1 VNAVNRSHLAAI
13 QRLTGL
19 EDSPPLTLASSD
31 GDMPHGRELSL
42 AWLSGAVMTGLTS
55 VMLMGAVLFVSFQGR
70 DTFSTP
76 YQALSVA
83 RQGAFTPDL
92 TSSAKTARARPLAR
106 TQSSEE
112 IIEASIR
119 EVVDGVA
126 RIRRQPFSRIRA
138 TLATSATA
146 LSDDIPAFDPNELLS
161 RNQPIAAV
169 NDTLN
174 ANPDIY
180 GAEVEGEV
188 TVEVSA
194 LPMQFTP
201 AAFITDRVAG
211 AFVRSTLESA
221 YSVVSPGGLAYAGQP
236 GVNVLG
242 IESGAGATLSGVA
255 ENVTQVA
262 KTQRAPGEFSGRTE
276 RVVAMRTDTNLA
288 DALAKN
294 GFTDPM
300 IDAISATLRNVYP
313 SDNLAAGSRLRI
325 LLGPSR
331 SSQSLIPYRLSI
343 YTPQEAHAATV
354 ALTDGGRYVIGT
366 APPPIE
372 FTDDDTE
379 EVEVGNLPSIYR
391 SIFETARKRDID
403 DATIERIISMFAFD
417 LDLTK
422 PVTAGDTIEIL
433 QTATDKDGV
442 QELLYVGLEVGG
454 NSRSMYRYR
463 TDDGVVDFYDEN
475 GQTGKKFLIRRPLEG
490 GGRLTS
496 RFGYRIH
503 PIFKTRKLHTGVD
516 LAAPFGTPVYAGGD
530 GVIQR
535 ASRVTGIG
543 VSIILN
549 HANGFQTIYAHM
561 SRIAKGIK
569 RGTRV
574 RQGQI
579 IGYVGSTGYSTGNH
593 LHYEVKING
602 RRVDPLGVRLPRDK
616 SLPNQYAGDF
626 DRTITQVRDLM
637 ERDTAP
643 IVVASN

>member
-1 VNAVNRSHLAAI
+1 
-13 QRLTGL
+13 LTI
-19 EDSPPLTLASSD
+19 ASSD
-31 GDMPHGRELSL
+31 GDMPQGRELSL
-42 AWLSGAVMTGLTS
+42 AWLSGAIMTGLTS
-55 VMLMGAVLFVSFQGR
+55 VLLMGAVLYVSFQGR

-76 YQALSVA
+76 YQALSVE
-83 RQGAFTPDL
+83 RQGDAFSTDP
-92 TSSAKTARARPLAR
+92 TSSAKSARARPLAR

-126 RIRRQPFSRIRA
+126 RIRRQPFSRIRS

-146 LSDDIPAFDPNELLS
+146 LSDDIPAYDPNELLS

-169 NDTLN
+169 DDTLN
-174 ANPDIY
+174 ANTDIY

-194 LPMQFTP
+194 MPMQFTP
-201 AAFITDRVAG
+201 AAYITDSVAG
-211 AFVRSTLESA
+211 AFVRSTLENA
-221 YSVVSPGGLAYAGQP
+221 YSEVTQGGPGFGDQAGLS
-236 GVNVLG
+236 VLG
-242 IESGAGATLSGVA
+242 IESGPGTFLSGVT
-255 ENVTQVA
+255 ENVTQIV
-262 KTQRAPGEFSGRTE
+262 KSVRAPGAFSGRTE

-294 GFTDPM
+294 GFTDTM
-300 IDAISATLRNVYP
+300 IGAISATLRNVYP
-313 SDNLAAGSRLRI
+313 SDKLQAGSRLRI

-331 SSQSLIPYRLSI
+331 GSQALIPYRLSI
-343 YTPQEAHAATV
+343 YTPSEAHAATV

-372 FTDDDTE
+372 FTEEDTE
-379 EVEVGNLPSIYR
+379 AVEVGNLPSIYR

-417 LDLTK
+417 LDLAK
-422 PVTAGDTIEIL
+422 PVAAGDTIEIL
-433 QTATDKDGV
+433 QTAPDEAGI

-454 NSRSMYRYR
+454 SSRSMYRYR

-490 GGRLTS
+490 GGRLSS

-549 HANGFQTIYAHM
+549 HANGFQTVYAHM

-616 SLPNQYAGDF
+616 SLPNQYARDF
-626 DRTITQVRDLM
+626 TRSITQIRELM
-637 ERDTAP
+637 ERDASP
-643 IVVASN
+643 IIVASN